1 MLDASYYLFV
11 SDKKNDF
18 AGLRPKLMQEVEKLG
33 GTKIFPG

>member
-18 AGLRPKLMQEVEKLG
+18 AGLRPKLMQEEEKLEG
-33 GTKIFPG
+33 VRILPG